1 MQHIASHAFSTLSA
15 NVQIANPNEHKEN
28 IVELSGK
35 SIQKG
40 VAPLVSGKQFQSTT
54 STLTSSTS
62 NNQENIVKRKP
73 LGDLSNTKKTEKV
86 LAPIGK
92 ISKKAVHHNGIPK
105 KNQATTKT
113 SLTVKTPKPKGI
125 SKLQSQTQ
133 PVKKPLLKNT
143 RRKKITVTN
152 IPNEI
157 DYMPPSAVDIPE
169 KDEPHLFTN
178 LDFTKLLG
186 KPYIPSFSMDSS
198 NSLEIPK
205 KLEFEKIPDFD
216 DVLVDDWKPENTL
229 NLLSEFDVDAI
240 DIKDL

>member
-54 STLTSSTS
+54 STLIVNTS

-86 LAPIGK
+86 LVPIGK
-92 ISKKAVHHNGIPK
+92 TSKKITHHAGVPK
-105 KNQATTKT
+105 KNQVTTKIA
-113 SLTVKTPKPKGI
+113 LAVKTPKPKGI

-133 PVKKPLLKNT
+133 PAKKPLLKNT
-143 RRKKITVTN
+143 SRKK
-152 IPNEI
+152 
-157 DYMPPSAVDIPE
+157 SQ
-169 KDEPHLFTN
+169 
-178 LDFTKLLG
+178 
-186 KPYIPSFSMDSS
+186 
-198 NSLEIPK
+198 
-205 KLEFEKIPDFD
+205 
-216 DVLVDDWKPENTL
+216 
-229 NLLSEFDVDAI
+229 
-240 DIKDL
+240 